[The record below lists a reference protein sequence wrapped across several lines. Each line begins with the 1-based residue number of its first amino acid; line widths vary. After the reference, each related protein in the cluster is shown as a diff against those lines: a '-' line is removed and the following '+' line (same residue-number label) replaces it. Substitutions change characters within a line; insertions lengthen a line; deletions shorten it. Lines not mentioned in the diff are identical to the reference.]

1 MNLQNLVDNINNSQ
15 HRITEFTPNIIQEAV
30 LENDLELLKKA
41 QENEL

>member
-15 HRITEFTPNIIQEAV
+15 HTIAEFTPNKIQQAV
-30 LENDLELLKKA
+30 LENDEKLLNKA